1 MATTI
6 RIDSF
11 DELNIVERG
20 ELSQD
25 VAAGSAVLILRSV
38 DDLVAG
44 QTIYVGQLS
53 REGIE
58 KAVIDAVVNQTT
70 INLLQPLK
78 LPHTRYEPVTA
89 VLGDSIHIYRAPN
102 VDGTVPSDDMF
113 TVLTT
118 RTIDADQTSTYYK
131 DSTGSSAFWY
141 RYTYFNPITLDET
154 PLNAFDAFRGDDF
167 NHYASL
173 SDIRNEAGF
182 KNAFN
187 LADGDIDLQRRN
199 AEAEINSALGGA
211 YMVPF
216 NPVPAIVRTLT
227 IRLAAAM
234 LLTNAYGQTA
244 GNKQKLQDAR
254 AAVEAYRTRQS
265 TLTDAQGNSLSGS
278 DTVTSWPDTD
288 DPEIAPRFFRIG
300 DRF

>member
-1 MATTI
+1 MATTL

-20 ELSQD
+20 ELSLD
-25 VAAGSAVLILRSV
+25 SVMGSSVLGVRCV

-58 KAVIDAVVNQTT
+58 KAVIASIADETT
-70 INLLQPLK
+70 ISLVEPLQLA
-78 LPHTRYEPVTA
+78 HARFEPVTA

-102 VDGTVPSDDMF
+102 VDGTVPSDDQF
-113 TVLTT
+113 TILTT
-118 RTIDADQTSTYYK
+118 RTIDADQTSTYFK

-167 NHYASL
+167 GHYASL
-173 SDIRNEAGF
+173 SEIRREAGF
-182 KNAFN
+182 ENAFN
-187 LADGDIDLQRRN
+187 LKDAVIDQQRRM
-199 AEAEINSALGGA
+199 AEAEINASLAGA
-211 YMVPF
+211 YTVPF
-216 NPVPAIVRTLT
+216 TTVPEIIHTLT
-227 IRLAAAM
+227 IQLAAAL
-234 LLTNAYGQTA
+234 LLTDAYGQTP

-254 AAVEAYRTRQS
+254 AAIAAYRTRS
-265 TLTDAQGNSLSGS
+265 SVLTDGQGVSLASSEAVTTNLDDS
-278 DTVTSWPDTD
+278 D
-288 DPEIAPRFFRIG
+288 PRFFRIG
-300 DRF
+300 DKF